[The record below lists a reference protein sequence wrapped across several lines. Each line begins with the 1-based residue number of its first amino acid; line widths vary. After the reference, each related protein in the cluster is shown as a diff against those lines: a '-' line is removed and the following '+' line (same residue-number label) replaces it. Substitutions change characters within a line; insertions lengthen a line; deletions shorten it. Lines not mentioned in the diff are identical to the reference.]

1 MKDGADVSYEWM
13 RHCVLFETGEE
24 ICMRVEQQNANIVD
38 TLKQSIGPE
47 ERETEIS
54 FPQKAAAKVEEK
66 AEAGQTVNLKD
77 ATYLKPGMEEK
88 KTAADE
94 IEENAALDATERKNQ
109 MAVLSNTTSA
119 EDYARMQE
127 DGFSLDATVSNT
139 IVTEIDKIKAELAK
153 AGVDLSFLGDDLDY
167 EQLEA
172 ITGSAALAGQIV
184 SAMREADL
192 PASEDNVKDMIET
205 VSMAGELQAPGD
217 GAIKYLLDNQ
227 LEPTVENLY
236 KAEFSGSNMYQAKSD
251 ETVDISSFSDQVESV
266 IRQAGLTVSDETVS
280 DSKWLLENEI
290 PLTPENLQYYELL
303 KNGSFPIDM
312 KTLSEQIASAI
323 AEGGRPQ
330 SALVFPEAGFAA
342 RAEQAFEIVNEA
354 TEEDLTY
361 IIDHGMDLSLRSLE
375 AAIANRES
383 AAIANGQ
390 SVAREE
396 DAALLADDTQ
406 TARDVDGTVYTR
418 KGLELLTAR
427 RQLEEIRLAMTIQA
441 NYSLLRQ
448 GISIETEP
456 LEQLVEQLKAE
467 ENAYYENLLKTQG
480 IETTETNVSLF
491 RETTEKVTELKTLPA
506 YVLGMEE
513 ARENTVN
520 AVHSAG
526 TALRDRFEQANERY
540 ETLMTAPRADLGDSI
555 QKAFGNVDD
564 ILRDLGFDLSEEN
577 RRAVRILGYNSLEIT
592 PESIAQMK
600 DADETVQR
608 VFHSLTPAVVLQ
620 MIKKGMNPLDMDFRD
635 LNAAA
640 DEIADETEDGSNQ
653 KFSEFLWKLER
664 NHEIT
669 KEERSSYIGIYRL
682 IHQVEKTDGA
692 VIGALVNQGAELTMR
707 NLMMAVRSER
717 RGGKMDYSVD
727 DAFGE
732 RKGSTHEESSITDQI
747 ETSYQNNCLKDV
759 ADLLTPE
766 KIRAL
771 LSEVPDWENMTPEQL
786 KETLQ
791 QTETNER
798 DVDYAYAREELNRLA
813 ESAHAAS
820 DIYDILQ
827 KYDIPNTM
835 MNVIAVQTMVQDR
848 NRAFRQIF
856 GQVNENSDGKTRADE
871 LEKIKEE
878 LLEEFGEAVKT
889 PKEMGEAQEKLGE
902 LAENVMKT
910 MIESDEVTSLDVR
923 EMRLLAAQLSIG
935 RQLAREEQ
943 YSVPVMVSDGVVN
956 VSLKIVRGVDKK
968 GTVDIMMESGL
979 RGKIAATFQAK
990 EEGITGLVATDHQ
1003 DTRQLLE
1010 DSAAGLLSALGD
1022 ETVSMN
1028 YVYSQEF
1035 DMNRFSSGM
1044 YGIHAEDSKAES
1056 EESESYQVQTARL
1069 YHIAE
1074 SFIRTIR
1081 DVL

>member
-1 MKDGADVSYEWM
+1 
-13 RHCVLFETGEE
+13 
-24 ICMRVEQQNANIVD
+24 MRVEQQNANIVD

-47 ERETEIS
+47 EKETEIS

-66 AEAGQTVNLKD
+66 AGTGQTVNLKD

-88 KTAADE
+88 KTAAE
-94 IEENAALDATERKNQ
+94 EMEENAALDATERKNQ
-109 MAVLSNTTSA
+109 MTVLSNTTSA

-139 IVTEIDKIKAELAK
+139 IVTEIDKIKVELAK

-172 ITGSAALAGQIV
+172 ITGSAALAGQLV

-330 SALVFPEAGFAA
+330 SALVFPEAGYEA
-342 RAEQAFEIVNEA
+342 RAEHAFEIVNEA

-361 IIDHGMDLSLRSLE
+361 IIDHEMDLSLRSLE
-375 AAIANRES
+375 AAIANREP
-383 AAIANGQ
+383 
-390 SVAREE
+390 VA
-396 DAALLADDTQ
+396 LPADDTQ
-406 TARDVDGTVYTR
+406 TGLDMDGAVYTR

-456 LEQLVEQLKAE
+456 LERLVEQLKAE

-480 IETTETNVSLF
+480 IETSEANVSLF

-513 ARENTVN
+513 ARANTVN

-526 TALRDRFEQANERY
+526 TALRDTFEKANERY

-564 ILRDLGFDLSEEN
+564 ILRGLGLDLSEEN

-635 LNAAA
+635 LNTAA
-640 DEIADETEDGSNQ
+640 DEIAAETEDGSNQ

-664 NHEIT
+664 NNEIT

-727 DAFGE
+727 DSFGE
-732 RKGSTHEESSITDQI
+732 RKESGNQESSITDQI

-771 LSEVPDWENMTPEQL
+771 WSEVPDWENMTPEQL
-786 KETLQ
+786 KEVLQ
-791 QTETNER
+791 KTQTNER

-835 MNVIAVQTMVQDR
+835 MNVIAMQTMVQDR

-856 GQVNENSDGKTRADE
+856 GQVNEDSGGKTRTDE
-871 LEKIKEE
+871 LEKIKAE

-1010 DSAAGLLSALGD
+1010 ESAAGLLSALGD

-1028 YVYSQEF
+1028 YVYSQDF

-1044 YGIHAEDSKAES
+1044 YGMHAEDSKAES
-1056 EESESYQVQTARL
+1056 KESESYQVQTARL

>member
-1 MKDGADVSYEWM
+1 
-13 RHCVLFETGEE
+13 
-24 ICMRVEQQNANIVD
+24 MRVEQQNANIVD

-66 AEAGQTVNLKD
+66 AQAGQTVNLKD

-383 AAIANGQ
+383 VAIASGQ

-396 DAALLADDTQ
+396 DAALLTDDTQ

-480 IETTETNVSLF
+480 IETTEANVSLF

-564 ILRDLGFDLSEEN
+564 ILRDLGLDLSEEN

-727 DAFGE
+727 DSFGE
-732 RKGSTHEESSITDQI
+732 RKDSGREESSITDQI

-771 LSEVPDWENMTPEQL
+771 LSEAPDWENMTPEQL
-786 KETLQ
+786 KEALR
-791 QTETNER
+791 QTQTNER
-798 DVDYAYAREELNRLA
+798 DVDHAYAREELNRLA

-856 GQVNENSDGKTRADE
+856 GQVNEDSDGKTQADE
-871 LEKIKEE
+871 LEKIKAE

-935 RQLAREEQ
+935 RQFAREEQ

-1010 DSAAGLLSALGD
+1010 ESAAGLLSALGD
-1022 ETVSMN
+1022 EAVSMN

-1056 EESESYQVQTARL
+1056 KESESYQVQTARL

>member
-1 MKDGADVSYEWM
+1 
-13 RHCVLFETGEE
+13 
-24 ICMRVEQQNANIVD
+24 MRVEQQNANIVD

-47 ERETEIS
+47 EKETEIS

-66 AEAGQTVNLKD
+66 AATGQTVNIKD

-94 IEENAALDATERKNQ
+94 MEENAALDATERKNQ

-139 IVTEIDKIKAELAK
+139 IVTEIDKIKVELAK

-172 ITGSAALAGQIV
+172 ITGSAALAGQLV

-290 PLTPENLQYYELL
+290 PLTAENLQYYELL

-330 SALVFPEAGFAA
+330 SALVFPEAGFSA
-342 RAEQAFEIVNEA
+342 RAEHAFEIVNEA

-361 IIDHGMDLSLRSLE
+361 IIDHEMDLSLRSLE

-383 AAIANGQ
+383 VAIANGQ

-396 DAALLADDTQ
+396 DAALSADDTQ
-406 TARDVDGTVYTR
+406 TGRDVDGEIYTR

-456 LEQLVEQLKAE
+456 LERLVEQLKAE

-480 IETTETNVSLF
+480 IETTEANVSLF

-513 ARENTVN
+513 ARANTVN

-526 TALRDRFEQANERY
+526 TALRDTFEQANERY

-564 ILRDLGFDLSEEN
+564 ILRSLGLDLSEEN

-640 DEIADETEDGSNQ
+640 NEIADETEDGSNQ

-664 NHEIT
+664 NNEIT

-727 DAFGE
+727 DSFGE
-732 RKGSTHEESSITDQI
+732 RKESGDQESSITDQI

-771 LSEVPDWENMTPEQL
+771 WSEVPDWENMTPEQL
-786 KETLQ
+786 KEALQ
-791 QTETNER
+791 QTQTNER

-835 MNVIAVQTMVQDR
+835 MNVIAMQTMVQDR

-856 GQVNENSDGKTRADE
+856 GQVNEDSDGKTRTDE
-871 LEKIKEE
+871 LEKIKAK
-878 LLEEFGEAVKT
+878 LLEEFVEAVKT

-968 GTVDIMMESGL
+968 GTVDIMMESEL

-1003 DTRQLLE
+1003 DTRRLLE
-1010 DSAAGLLSALGD
+1010 ESAAGLLSALGD

-1028 YVYSQEF
+1028 YVYSQDF
-1035 DMNRFSSGM
+1035 DINRFSSGM
-1044 YGIHAEDSKAES
+1044 YGIHAEDSKAEPK
-1056 EESESYQVQTARL
+1056 ETESYQVQTARL

>member
-1 MKDGADVSYEWM
+1 MDAPL
-13 RHCVLFETGEE
+13 CLFETGEE

-66 AEAGQTVNLKD
+66 AQAGQTVNLKD

-383 AAIANGQ
+383 VAIASGQ

-396 DAALLADDTQ
+396 DAALLTDDTQ

-480 IETTETNVSLF
+480 IETTEANVSLF

-564 ILRDLGFDLSEEN
+564 ILRDLGLDLSEEN

-727 DAFGE
+727 DSFGE
-732 RKGSTHEESSITDQI
+732 RKDSGREESSITDQI

-771 LSEVPDWENMTPEQL
+771 LSEAPDWENMTPEQL
-786 KETLQ
+786 KEALR
-791 QTETNER
+791 QTQTNER
-798 DVDYAYAREELNRLA
+798 DVDHAYAREELNRLA

-856 GQVNENSDGKTRADE
+856 GQVNEDSDGKTQADE
-871 LEKIKEE
+871 LEKIKAE

-935 RQLAREEQ
+935 RQFAREEQ

-1010 DSAAGLLSALGD
+1010 ESAAGLLSALGD
-1022 ETVSMN
+1022 EAVSMN

-1056 EESESYQVQTARL
+1056 KESESYQVQTARL

>member
-1 MKDGADVSYEWM
+1 
-13 RHCVLFETGEE
+13 
-24 ICMRVEQQNANIVD
+24 MRVEQQNANIVD

-47 ERETEIS
+47 EKETEIS

-66 AEAGQTVNLKD
+66 AATGQTVNIKD

-94 IEENAALDATERKNQ
+94 MEENAALDATERKNQ

-139 IVTEIDKIKAELAK
+139 IVTEIDKIKVELAK

-172 ITGSAALAGQIV
+172 ITGSAALAGQLV

-290 PLTPENLQYYELL
+290 PLTAENLQYYELL

-342 RAEQAFEIVNEA
+342 RAEHAFEIVNEA

-361 IIDHGMDLSLRSLE
+361 IIDHEMDLSLRSLE

-383 AAIANGQ
+383 
-390 SVAREE
+390 VAREE
-396 DAALLADDTQ
+396 DAALSADDTQ
-406 TARDVDGTVYTR
+406 TGRDVDGEIYTR

-456 LEQLVEQLKAE
+456 LERLVEQLKAE

-480 IETTETNVSLF
+480 IETTEANVSLF

-513 ARENTVN
+513 ARANTVN

-526 TALRDRFEQANERY
+526 TALRDTFEQANERY

-564 ILRDLGFDLSEEN
+564 ILRGLGLDLSEEN

-620 MIKKGMNPLDMDFRD
+620 TIKKGMNLLDMDFRD

-640 DEIADETEDGSNQ
+640 DEIAAETEGGSNQ

-664 NHEIT
+664 NNEIT

-692 VIGALVNQGAELTMR
+692 VIGALINQGAELTMR

-727 DAFGE
+727 DSFGE
-732 RKGSTHEESSITDQI
+732 RKESGNQESSITDQI

-771 LSEVPDWENMTPEQL
+771 WSEVPDWENMTPEQL
-786 KETLQ
+786 KEALQ
-791 QTETNER
+791 RTQTNER

-835 MNVIAVQTMVQDR
+835 MNVIAMQTMVQDR

-856 GQVNENSDGKTRADE
+856 GQVNEDSDGKTRTDE
-871 LEKIKEE
+871 LEKIKAE

-968 GTVDIMMESGL
+968 GTVDIMMESEL

-1010 DSAAGLLSALGD
+1010 ESAAGLLSALGD

-1028 YVYSQEF
+1028 YVYSQDF

-1044 YGIHAEDSKAES
+1044 YGIHAEDSKAEPK
-1056 EESESYQVQTARL
+1056 ESESYQVQTARL

-1074 SFIRTIR
+1074 SFIRTVR

>member
-1 MKDGADVSYEWM
+1 MDAPL
-13 RHCVLFETGEE
+13 CLFETGEE
-24 ICMRVEQQNANIVD
+24 ICMRVEQQNVNIVD

-47 ERETEIS
+47 EKETEIS

-66 AEAGQTVNLKD
+66 AGTGQTVNLKD

-94 IEENAALDATERKNQ
+94 MEENAALDATERKNQ

-139 IVTEIDKIKAELAK
+139 IVTEIDKIKVELAK

-172 ITGSAALAGQIV
+172 ITGSAALAGQLV

-251 ETVDISSFSDQVESV
+251 GTVDISSFSDQVESV

-290 PLTPENLQYYELL
+290 PLTAENLQYYELL

-342 RAEQAFEIVNEA
+342 RAEHAFEIVNEA

-361 IIDHGMDLSLRSLE
+361 IIDHEMDLSLRSLE

-383 AAIANGQ
+383 VAIANGQ
-390 SVAREE
+390 SVAMEK
-396 DAALLADDTQ
+396 DAVLPTDDSQ
-406 TARDVDGTVYTR
+406 TGRDVDGEIYTR

-456 LEQLVEQLKAE
+456 LERLVEQLKAE

-491 RETTEKVTELKTLPA
+491 RETTEKVTDLKTLPA

-513 ARENTVN
+513 ARANTVN

-526 TALRDRFEQANERY
+526 TALRDTFEQANERY

-564 ILRDLGFDLSEEN
+564 ILRGLGLDLSEEN

-608 VFHSLTPAVVLQ
+608 VFRSLTPAVVLQ

-635 LNAAA
+635 LNTAA
-640 DEIADETEDGSNQ
+640 DEIAAETEDGSNQ

-664 NHEIT
+664 NNEIT
-669 KEERSSYIGIYRL
+669 KEERNSYIGIYRL

-727 DAFGE
+727 DSFGE
-732 RKGSTHEESSITDQI
+732 RKNSGNQESSITDQI

-766 KIRAL
+766 KMRAL
-771 LSEVPDWENMTPEQL
+771 WSEVPDWENMTPEQL
-786 KETLQ
+786 KEALQ

-856 GQVNENSDGKTRADE
+856 GKVNENSDAKTRTDE
-871 LEKIKEE
+871 LEKIKAE

-889 PKEMGEAQEKLGE
+889 PKEMGEAQEKLGK

-923 EMRLLAAQLSIG
+923 EMRLLAAQMSIG

-968 GTVDIMMESGL
+968 GTVDIMMESEL

-1010 DSAAGLLSALGD
+1010 ESAAGLLSALGD

-1044 YGIHAEDSKAES
+1044 YGIHAEESEAES
-1056 EESESYQVQTARL
+1056 KESESYQVQTARL

>member
-1 MKDGADVSYEWM
+1 
-13 RHCVLFETGEE
+13 
-24 ICMRVEQQNANIVD
+24 MRVEQQNVNIVD
-38 TLKQSIGPE
+38 TLKQNIGPE

-54 FPQKAAAKVEEK
+54 FPEKAAAKAAEK
-66 AEAGQTVNLKD
+66 TGAGQTVNLKD

-94 IEENAALDATERKNQ
+94 IEEAAAMDATERKNQ

-139 IVTEIDKIKAELAK
+139 IVTEIDKIKVELAK

-172 ITGSAALAGQIV
+172 ITGSAALAGQLAG
-184 SAMREADL
+184 AMRDADL
-192 PASEDNVKDMIET
+192 PATEDNVKDMIEAVT
-205 VSMAGELQAPGD
+205 MAGELQTPGD

-227 LEPTVENLY
+227 LEPTIDNLY
-236 KAEFSGSNMYQAKSD
+236 KAEFSGSSTYHAKTD
-251 ETVDISSFSDQVESV
+251 ETVDISSFLDQVENV

-290 PLTPENLQYYELL
+290 PLTAENLQYYELL

-312 KTLSEQIASAI
+312 KTLAEQIASAV

-330 SALVFPEAGFAA
+330 SALVFPEAGLAA

-361 IIDHGMDLSLRSLE
+361 IIDHGMDLCLRSLE
-375 AAIANRES
+375 AAIANREGTVV
-383 AAIANGQ
+383 ADRETAERDVVPVEGGIAGSYAEQ
-390 SVAREE
+390 DGR
-396 DAALLADDTQ
+396 Q
-406 TARDVDGTVYTR
+406 TADYSAGQEADGETYTL

-427 RQLEEIRLAMTIQA
+427 RQLEEIRLVMTIQA
-441 NYSLLRQ
+441 NYSLLKQ

-456 LEQLVEQLKAE
+456 LERLVEQLKAE
-467 ENAYYENLLKTQG
+467 ENAYYENLLKAQG
-480 IETTETNVSLF
+480 IETTDANIDLF
-491 RETTEKVTELKTLPA
+491 KETTEKVTELKTLPA

-513 ARENTVN
+513 ARANTVN
-520 AVHSAG
+520 AVHRAG
-526 TALRDRFEQANERY
+526 TALRDTFERANERY
-540 ETLMTAPRADLGDSI
+540 ETLMTAPRVDLGDSI
-555 QKAFGNVDD
+555 QKAFGNADD
-564 ILRDLGFDLSEEN
+564 ILRDLGLELSEEN
-577 RRAVRILGYNSLEIT
+577 RRAVRILGYNSLEIN

-600 DADETVQR
+600 DADEAVQR
-608 VFHSLTPAVVLQ
+608 VFRSMTPAVVLQ
-620 MIKKGMNPLDMDFRD
+620 MIKKGINPLDMDFRE
-635 LNAAA
+635 LNTTAE
-640 DEIADETEDGSNQ
+640 EIADEIEGGSEQ
-653 KFSEFLWKLER
+653 KFSEFLWKLEQ

-669 KEERSSYIGIYRL
+669 KEERRSYIGIYRL

-692 VIGALVNQGAELTMR
+692 VIGALVNQGAALTMR

-717 RGGKMDYSVD
+717 REGKVDYSVD
-727 DAFGE
+727 DSFGE
-732 RKGSTHEESSITDQI
+732 RKDGGQRESSITDEI
-747 ETSYQNNCLKDV
+747 EASYQNNCLKDV
-759 ADLLTPE
+759 ADILTPE
-766 KIRAL
+766 KIRML
-771 LSEVPDWENMTPEQL
+771 WSEIPDWEDMTPEQMKDAL
-786 KETLQ
+786 EQMQVDESDL
-791 QTETNER
+791 
-798 DVDYAYAREELNRLA
+798 DYAYAKEELSRLA
-813 ESAHAAS
+813 ESAHAGS

-835 MNVIAVQTMVQDR
+835 MNVIAVQTMVYDR

-856 GQVNENSDGKTRADE
+856 GQKNGDSDGKTGTDE
-871 LEKIKEE
+871 LEKVKAE

-910 MIESDEVTSLDVR
+910 MIESDEVNSLDIR

-968 GTVDIMMESGL
+968 GTVDIMMESEL
-979 RGKIAATFQAK
+979 RGRIAATFQAK
-990 EEGITGLVATDHQ
+990 EEGITGLVAADHQ

-1010 DSAAGLLSALGD
+1010 ESAAGLLSALGD
-1022 ETVSMN
+1022 ETASMN
-1028 YVYSQEF
+1028 YVYSREL
-1035 DMNRFSSGM
+1035 DMNHFASGM
-1044 YGIHAEDSKAES
+1044 YGVHAESQEAES
-1056 EESESYQVQTARL
+1056 KDAESYEVQTARL

-1074 SFIRTIR
+1074 SFIRTVR

>member
-1 MKDGADVSYEWM
+1 
-13 RHCVLFETGEE
+13 
-24 ICMRVEQQNANIVD
+24 MRVEQQNANIVD

>member
-1 MKDGADVSYEWM
+1 MDAPL
-13 RHCVLFETGEE
+13 CLFETGEE

-47 ERETEIS
+47 EKETEIS

-66 AEAGQTVNLKD
+66 AATGQTVNIKD

-94 IEENAALDATERKNQ
+94 MEENAALDATERKNQ

-139 IVTEIDKIKAELAK
+139 IVTEIDKIKVELAK

-172 ITGSAALAGQIV
+172 ITGSAALAGQLV

-290 PLTPENLQYYELL
+290 PLTAENLQYYELL

-330 SALVFPEAGFAA
+330 SALVFPEAGFSA
-342 RAEQAFEIVNEA
+342 RAEHAFEIVNEA

-361 IIDHGMDLSLRSLE
+361 IIDHEMDLSLRSLE

-383 AAIANGQ
+383 VAIANGQ

-396 DAALLADDTQ
+396 DAALSADDTQ
-406 TARDVDGTVYTR
+406 TGRDVDGEIYTR

-456 LEQLVEQLKAE
+456 LERLVEQLKAE

-480 IETTETNVSLF
+480 IETTEANVSLF

-513 ARENTVN
+513 ARANTVN

-526 TALRDRFEQANERY
+526 TALRDTFEQANERY

-564 ILRDLGFDLSEEN
+564 ILRSLGLDLSEEN

-640 DEIADETEDGSNQ
+640 NEIADETEDGSNQ

-664 NHEIT
+664 NNEIT

-727 DAFGE
+727 DSFGE
-732 RKGSTHEESSITDQI
+732 RKESGDQESSITDQI

-771 LSEVPDWENMTPEQL
+771 WSEVPDWENMTPEQL
-786 KETLQ
+786 KEALQ
-791 QTETNER
+791 QTQTNER

-835 MNVIAVQTMVQDR
+835 MNVIAMQTMVQDR

-856 GQVNENSDGKTRADE
+856 GQVNEDSDGKTRTDE
-871 LEKIKEE
+871 LEKIKAK
-878 LLEEFGEAVKT
+878 LLEEFVEAVKT

-968 GTVDIMMESGL
+968 GTVDIMMESEL

-1003 DTRQLLE
+1003 DTRRLLE
-1010 DSAAGLLSALGD
+1010 ESAAGLLSALGD

-1028 YVYSQEF
+1028 YVYSQDF
-1035 DMNRFSSGM
+1035 DINRFSSGM
-1044 YGIHAEDSKAES
+1044 YGIHAEDSKAEPK
-1056 EESESYQVQTARL
+1056 ETESYQVQTARL

>member
-1 MKDGADVSYEWM
+1 
-13 RHCVLFETGEE
+13 
-24 ICMRVEQQNANIVD
+24 MRVEQQNANIVD

-66 AEAGQTVNLKD
+66 AQAGQTVNLKD

-383 AAIANGQ
+383 VAIASGQ

-396 DAALLADDTQ
+396 DAALLTDDTQ

-480 IETTETNVSLF
+480 IETTEANVSLF

-564 ILRDLGFDLSEEN
+564 ILRDLGLDLSEEN

-727 DAFGE
+727 DSFGE
-732 RKGSTHEESSITDQI
+732 RKDSGREESSITDQI

-759 ADLLTPE
+759 ADILTPE

-771 LSEVPDWENMTPEQL
+771 LSEAPDWENMTPEQL
-786 KETLQ
+786 KEALR
-791 QTETNER
+791 QTQTNER
-798 DVDYAYAREELNRLA
+798 DVDHAYAREELNRLA

-856 GQVNENSDGKTRADE
+856 SQVNEDSDGKTQADE
-871 LEKIKEE
+871 LEKIKAE

-935 RQLAREEQ
+935 RQFAREEQ

-1010 DSAAGLLSALGD
+1010 ESAAGLLSALGD
-1022 ETVSMN
+1022 EAVSMN

-1056 EESESYQVQTARL
+1056 KESESYQVQTARL